1 MLVRV
6 VLSIFLCLAAIA
18 PASAG
23 WTSVSSSKPAWLVT
37 GSGSQ
42 LFGADAGSFY
52 VSSDNGATW
61 QSGAGPADAPYT
73 ALAYFNGGVWVG
85 TEKRGAAFG
94 GASGASWAVKN
105 SGMIDTL
112 FGNTD
117 AIPIFSF
124 AADAGTGN
132 IVAGNKAGTY
142 LSKDGGASWNKVV
155 TGLPTCSVQGFP
167 LVCAVN
173 DVAAVGGALIAAT
186 EGGIYRS
193 SDGGVTWA
201 ASGLAGSKVGK
212 LSAGSGALYALASG
226 LYQSTDNGAT
236 WAAVTGLAVAPTAVL
251 AHPSKAGTVYVG
263 TGVGDVYQSTDSGA
277 TWSKISDGTTS
288 GQVTALAVANDTAGK
303 LLIATAGGI
312 YRYDATITF
321 DIVIP
326 PVSDAPLNKDV
337 ISEDVTIT
345 GLSKAE
351 PISIVGGEYSL
362 NEGAFTRA
370 AGTVVNGAE
379 LRVRVR
385 SASTYNTSVAATVT
399 VGSRKGQFVVATS
412 KITKVTDLK
421 EMFDTVP
428 GGAEIDAD
436 GKVLLNSTTLVAL
449 KANPPAGAI
458 IQTTAGTPLSTNN
471 GALTLTTEQG
481 GANLT
486 FTPVGGT
493 NVPQVMDGTMTINST
508 TGNNVVAVGR
518 ISTPAIVTTTTPSGN
533 FTINSIPTQS
543 SVSITNGVVTLQF
556 TGVAGA
562 GGGRFAA
569 TTSVYGGETAE
580 INNAGALK
588 QLRIGSLNGDKGIP
602 GDPLT
607 LAQVTTD
614 STVPKLDGNLARL
627 NNTAS
632 LLTVIQ
638 EALNSQFGVSSSQIS
653 YDKTNGVVTYTA
665 GGKTYRFIPV
675 GVPTVQ
681 VSGTTASVRGN
692 RFSASNVANTASGAF
707 SLASRGIQLTL
718 GSALGYFEDL
728 NQVLKASDP
737 NATIRLRS
745 NGALQLNLGGAS
757 YLAAPASQSTSG
769 GQTGAP
775 AFVTDSSGFVAFLD
789 STGATQIMYPVF
801 ADITT
806 VDTTIKALAPTS
818 STTASGN
825 GTALLMLNGSPVTLL
840 PQYPLIGLP
849 TAHANDLWWQD
860 GAMFY
865 IRYADSTAQGFAV
878 Q

>member
-1 MLVRV
+1 MLFRV
-6 VLSIFLCLAAIA
+6 VLFVFLSLAATA

-37 GSGSQ
+37 GMGNQ
-42 LFGADAGSFY
+42 LFGADASGFY

-61 QSGAGPADAPYT
+61 QSSAGPADPPYT
-73 ALAYFNGGVWVG
+73 ALAYFNGGVWMG
-85 TEKRGAAFG
+85 TEKRGAAYGGPG
-94 GASGASWAVKN
+94 GASWTVKN

-117 AIPIFSF
+117 AITILSF
-124 AADAGTGN
+124 AADTASGN

-142 LSKDGGASWNKVV
+142 LSKDGGATWNKVV
-155 TGLPTCSVQGFP
+155 TGLPSCPVQGFP

-173 DVAAVGGALIAAT
+173 DVAAVGGALVAAT
-186 EGGIYRS
+186 ESGIYRS
-193 SDGGVTWA
+193 ADGGVTWLA
-201 ASGLAGSKVGK
+201 AGLAGSKVGK

-236 WAAVTGLAVAPTAVL
+236 WAAVTGLAVTPTAVY
-251 AHPSKAGTVYVG
+251 AHPSKAGTVYIG
-263 TGVGDVYQSTDSGA
+263 TGVGDVYQSADSGA
-277 TWSKISDGTTS
+277 TWTKISDGTTS
-288 GQVTALAVANDTAGK
+288 GQVTALAVANDSAGS
-303 LLIATAGGI
+303 LLAATGSGI
-312 YRYDATITF
+312 FRFSGETF
-321 DIVIP
+321 DLTIP
-326 PVSDAPLNKDV
+326 PVVDAALNKAV
-337 ISEDVTIT
+337 TSEAVAIA
-345 GLSKAE
+345 GLLKAE
-351 PISIVGGEYSL
+351 PISIVGGEYAL
-362 NEGAFTRA
+362 DGGEFTSA
-370 AGTVVNGAE
+370 PGTVVNGAV
-379 LRVRVR
+379 LRVRVQ
-385 SASTYNTSVAATVT
+385 SANTYDTSARATVSI
-399 VGSRKGQFVVATS
+399 GARRGQFVVTTR
-412 KITKVTDLK
+412 KITKVTDLTQV
-421 EMFDTVP
+421 FTTPPP
-428 GGAEIDAD
+428 GAQIRAD
-436 GKVLLNSTTLVAL
+436 GSVLVDSTTPVAL
-449 KANPPAGAI
+449 KANLPAGVLI
-458 IQTTAGTPLSTNN
+458 ETTPGTPLTTNN
-471 GALTLTTEQG
+471 GALTLTDPSG
-481 GANLT
+481 GSSLT
-486 FTPVGGT
+486 FTAFGGGT
-493 NVPQVMDGTMTINST
+493 VPQVAQGTFNINST
-508 TGNNVVAVGR
+508 ISGNTLAVGG
-518 ISTPAIVTTTTPSGN
+518 SGGLTTTTSQDSFTVNAAGSQTHAFVQNGKVSLLFSG
-533 FTINSIPTQS
+533 
-543 SVSITNGVVTLQF
+543 
-556 TGVAGA
+556 
-562 GGGRFAA
+562 FAS
-569 TTSVYGGETAE
+569 TTDIYGGETAE
-580 INNAGALK
+580 ITNTGALK

-638 EALNSQFGVSSSQIS
+638 EALNSQFGVTGSQIS

-665 GGKTYRFIPV
+665 GGKTYRFIPI

-718 GSALGYFEDL
+718 GSTLGYFEDL

-775 AFVTDSSGFVAFLD
+775 AFVTDSSGFVAFRD
-789 STGATQIMYPVF
+789 STGATQILYPVF

-825 GTALLMLNGSPVTLL
+825 GTAVLMLNGSPVTLL

-865 IRYADSTAQGFAV
+865 IRYADNTAQGFAV